1 MLLQLYARSIA
12 PAAPRAVGVFG
23 LDLPGRTI
31 GSRSLRLAGLVEG
44 TNRQDR

>member
-1 MLLQLYARSIA
+1 VIIRPARRSC
-12 PAAPRAVGVFG
+12 RVSG

-44 TNRQDR
+44 TNRQD